1 METKNKKKKETENIV
16 APELETVDQTLTEK
30 ESDKTNDDDNNP
42 ICGSSI
48 TVVIPYSASQAQ
60 GNELRYALRS
70 WQKNFKVPHKIVIIG
85 EREEWFK
92 DEELTFIELEQLSEN
107 PQVNTMEALKAAI
120 ASDAVSEVFVWS
132 NDDIYLVAPVGI
144 EHIILPKYLGL
155 LNPGIY
161 SGHYRMNMEHTI
173 SLLAE
178 NDLPILNYGTHTP
191 VIYEKEKLVELLEKY
206 PEVSTGDYVFSS
218 LYFNHFIQIAPIKL
232 DWKTDG
238 FLLPVVSQEPDAE
251 KFDKI
256 IKNKVFL
263 NNSVSG
269 YSSFLEERLKDLF
282 PEESIYEK

>member
-16 APELETVDQTLTEK
+16 APELETVDQILTEK
-30 ESDKTNDDDNNP
+30 ESDKIDDDNNNP

-107 PQVNTMEALKAAI
+107 PKVNTMEALKAAI

-155 LNPGIY
+155 LNPEIY

-173 SLLAE
+173 SLLSE